1 MIVNKKNVLIGI
13 PVKNCARWLENT
25 VKQIINL
32 DYDKQNLSI
41 VFVENDSEDN
51 SFAVIEYCI
60 HELLSKYRY
69 RSIKY
74 EKKDIGFKLPHESR
88 HDFRHM
94 DKRMNSLKIIRNYIV
109 DNYLSDNSYLWWVDA
124 DYQYIPTNFLK
135 ESIEFDT
142 DIIMPRVEVNGVNY
156 DAMTHT
162 KIDGVS
168 VHIDEVA
175 KKFDNTFYPM
185 NLVECAALISRKV
198 FDSGLRYDSGII
210 NEVGGNDLFLQEGPH
225 FSYRAKLS
233 GFKLYGSLKHI
244 IIHQPING
252 AVPYNYELCI

>member
-1 MIVNKKNVLIGI
+1 MIINKKNVLIGI
-13 PVKNCARWLENT
+13 PVKNCAPWLETT

-32 DYDKQNLSI
+32 DYNKENLSI

-94 DKRMNSLKIIRNYIV
+94 DKRMNSLKTIRNHIV
-109 DNYLSDNSYLWWVDA
+109 DNYLTDNGYIWWVDA
-124 DYQYIPTNFLK
+124 DYQYIPPNFLI
-135 ESIEFDT
+135 ESVNFGT
-142 DIIMPRVEVNGVNY
+142 DIIMPRVEVNDVNY
-156 DAMTHT
+156 DGMTHAI
-162 KIDGVS
+162 IDGVA
-168 VHIDEVA
+168 VPIDKVA
-175 KKFDNTFYPM
+175 SRFDDTFYRM
-185 NLVECAALISRKV
+185 NIVECAALISRRV

-210 NEVGGNDLFLQEGPH
+210 KENDGTEHFLQEGPH

-233 GFKLYGSLKHI
+233 GFKLYGSLKHV

-252 AVPYNYELCI
+252 TIPYND